1 MMDELRFPNGL
12 SADVLADM
20 DLFDGVSEA
29 ALVEIGTC
37 ASVRQL
43 SKQTIVFVQGETASR
58 CHAVLAGSVRI
69 TQYDENG
76 GQLVVRFIAPGE
88 IFGAVALFT
97 DGKYP
102 AEAVAITD
110 SVEISWTESVIRD
123 LMERH
128 PRIAINMLKVLGA
141 RIREVQER
149 LRELATQRV
158 ECRIARVLLRLAA
171 QAGHIEGL
179 GTKIDFPLTRKDVAD
194 MCGTTLH
201 TVSRVLA
208 GWEKA
213 GLIASGR
220 QRVTI
225 SQSEKIRQIAEDLPN

>member
-1 MMDELRFPNGL
+1 M
-12 SADVLADM
+12 
-20 DLFDGVSEA
+20 
-29 ALVEIGTC
+29 
-37 ASVRQL
+37 
-43 SKQTIVFVQGETASR
+43 ASR

-110 SVEISWTESVIRD
+110 SVEISWIESVIRD

-128 PRIAINMLKVLGA
+128 PPIAINMLKVLGA
-141 RIREVQER
+141 RIKDVQER

-158 ECRIARVLLRLAA
+158 ECRIARALLRLAA

-201 TVSRVLA
+201 TASRVLTSWQEA
-208 GWEKA
+208 GW
-213 GLIASGR
+213 LTTR
-220 QRVTI
+220 HQRVTLRDVDA
-225 SQSEKIRQIAEDLPN
+225 IRRIAEDLPN